1 MRANLRVLMVAG
13 FLMGVGSL
21 SLQANLLTNGSF
33 ESPVVPTGSFT
44 DFASGSTGITG
55 WTVVGAAGGVA
66 VINGTFAQECC
77 TFPAADGTQWVDVT
91 GLNTNSAEGVQQTV
105 ATTLGTQYTLSFE
118 IGNIFDPS
126 GIFGTTSTVK
136 VFLGGIGGS
145 LIDTATNSSTTT
157 GTQTWQQFTTSF
169 TASGASTTLAFINS
183 DPGNDNSNGLDN
195 VILTANAVTS
205 GVPEPVTLVLIGA
218 GILGL
223 GLLGR
228 RKIG

>member
-118 IGNIFDPS
+118 IGNIFDP
-126 GIFGTTSTVK
+126 
-136 VFLGGIGGS
+136 
-145 LIDTATNSSTTT
+145 
-157 GTQTWQQFTTSF
+157 
-169 TASGASTTLAFINS
+169 
-183 DPGNDNSNGLDN
+183 
-195 VILTANAVTS
+195 
-205 GVPEPVTLVLIGA
+205 
-218 GILGL
+218 
-223 GLLGR
+223 
-228 RKIG
+228 